1 MESNRY
7 GNRQAS
13 VHAWLLTLCL
23 LCFGSVSWAQDNH
36 MFEPGSQTADQ
47 AKAGAGNTKAQ
58 RIDNMSQDR
67 SSKGFEA
74 ATLRRDFV
82 SNMKKGDGVTVN
94 VFGSSLSMQ
103 VTRRD
108 TDKQGNTT
116 WHAQNSADKSH
127 MTLVMSN
134 GDIAGTVRTGGQLYS
149 LQSLDND
156 QVGIIWRD
164 ESLFKEHDEA
174 HPSGAQDP
182 GAKSDSGSDIISNGI
197 DTSPITTADD
207 NGKVIRVIVAYTA
220 AANTAVANMNAHIA
234 LAMSETNQSYINSGV
249 NTSVELAHSYQTTY
263 TETGNM
269 STDLTRIRTPSDSYM
284 DEVHGLRDAHEADVV
299 ILMLSNAY
307 GYCGL
312 ASTIMANETTAFA
325 AVRASCATGY
335 YSFGH
340 EIGHLQGARHI
351 ITRDPSVTPFA
362 YGHGYCQPGVSFGW
376 RTVMA
381 YGCPNGDGTRIPYW
395 SNPYRTYGGVAM
407 GIVGESNNA
416 RVLNETAYTVANFR
430 VSEPVWTI
438 GYDWNCD
445 GTYSKADL
453 DIHGDGTFTINGTTS
468 GGSWWENH
476 NMMVLTF
483 TGGTKYV
490 GRHQGDSMTGKMS
503 TTGTLRGCWYGH
515 PKNGF
520 DYDALLDAAPAEID
534 ERNVLGGKRKKL
546 K

>member
-1 MESNRY
+1 
-7 GNRQAS
+7 
-13 VHAWLLTLCL
+13 
-23 LCFGSVSWAQDNH
+23 
-36 MFEPGSQTADQ
+36 
-47 AKAGAGNTKAQ
+47 
-58 RIDNMSQDR
+58 
-67 SSKGFEA
+67 
-74 ATLRRDFV
+74 
-82 SNMKKGDGVTVN
+82 
-94 VFGSSLSMQ
+94 
-103 VTRRD
+103 
-108 TDKQGNTT
+108 
-116 WHAQNSADKSH
+116 
-127 MTLVMSN
+127 
-134 GDIAGTVRTGGQLYS
+134 
-149 LQSLDND
+149 
-156 QVGIIWRD
+156 
-164 ESLFKEHDEA
+164 
-174 HPSGAQDP
+174 
-182 GAKSDSGSDIISNGI
+182 
-197 DTSPITTADD
+197 
-207 NGKVIRVIVAYTA
+207 
-220 AANTAVANMNAHIA
+220 
-234 LAMSETNQSYINSGV
+234 
-249 NTSVELAHSYQTTY
+249 
-263 TETGNM
+263 
-269 STDLTRIRTPSDSYM
+269 
-284 DEVHGLRDAHEADVV
+284 
-299 ILMLSNAY
+299 
-307 GYCGL
+307 
-312 ASTIMANETTAFA
+312 
-325 AVRASCATGY
+325 
-335 YSFGH
+335 
-340 EIGHLQGARHI
+340 
-351 ITRDPSVTPFA
+351 
-362 YGHGYCQPGVSFGW
+362 
-376 RTVMA
+376 MA